1 MQDRLTSPD
10 QNIVSRTRAVKP
22 VHFAAQY
29 PSVSWAK
36 AGGTLSLRDA
46 DKYLLRG
53 AFSDHGPLA
62 VPRAAFER
70 MPCFI
75 VRIGR
80 QTRNGIHVSVG
91 VFDPAAHK
99 GFALIHQ
106 EAAQSG
112 EGDLVQ
118 ASLAGDVL
126 QGSVPQIDAC
136 AAPNVIT
143 AENLPNGS
151 VPLQVDPTCSD
162 AENDVRFSE
171 FWWAKGAVVAGSE
184 TEWLPAS

>member
-1 MQDRLTSPD
+1 M
-10 QNIVSRTRAVKP
+10 I
-22 VHFAAQY
+22 AA
-29 PSVSWAK
+29 P
-36 AGGTLSLRDA
+36 
-46 DKYLLRG
+46 LLCH
-53 AFSDHGPLA
+53 APL
-62 VPRAAFER
+62 FER

-112 EGDLVQ
+112 EGHLVQ

-126 QGSVPQIDAC
+126 QRSVPQIDAC
-136 AAPNVIT
+136 SAPNVIT

-151 VPLQVDPTCSD
+151 VPLQVDPMRSD
-162 AENDVRFSE
+162 AENDVTFSE
-171 FWWAKGAVVAGSE
+171 CWWAKGAVVAGSE